1 MSDVVPQ
8 REKWKL
14 TQEAFDCL
22 LGALHD
28 DRERAAERYERLRA
42 KLIKFFE
49 WERCESPEECAD
61 ETINRVAKRVSEG
74 ERPANAERY
83 FYGVARMLV
92 RESEA
97 AAKRKARVLEELG
110 REPAA
115 DEEDPEIAA
124 ALECLEACLRGMP
137 QEQSD
142 FIIEYYEGDHRRR
155 IETRRRMALRL
166 QLPVNAVRN
175 RALRLR
181 EKMESCVRTCLGKR
195 K

>member
-1 MSDVVPQ
+1 VPQ
-8 REKWKL
+8 KQKWRL
-14 TQEAFDCL
+14 TQEAFDGL
-22 LGALHD
+22 LGVLHD

-49 WERCESPEECAD
+49 WERCESPEDCAD

-74 ERPANAERY
+74 ERLGNADGY
-83 FYGVARMLV
+83 FYGVARMLAS
-92 RESEA
+92 ESGLVA
-97 AAKRKARVLEELG
+97 RRKARVAEELA
-110 REPAA
+110 REGAA
-115 DEEDPEIAA
+115 EEDPETTA
-124 ALECLEACLRGMP
+124 ALECLEGCLRGMP

-142 FIIEYYEGDHRRR
+142 FILEYYQGDQRMR

-181 EKMESCVRTCLGKR
+181 EKMEGCVRQCLGK
-195 K
+195 KKVT